1 VVGLPG
7 RGWVPRVAWPKYQNS
22 YTMANCH
29 ASVELARK
37 VWSPTSERN
46 LFRAFMPDAHFHLK
60 RIAADFYPKVF

>member
-1 VVGLPG
+1 
-7 RGWVPRVAWPKYQNS
+7 
-22 YTMANCH
+22 MANCH